1 MHTLVLWHTVST
13 FDDGVWGFCLLF
25 TGRELIVHRIPV
37 PLHRTEP
44 IRKRRRTMTRK
55 RDFIAGMH
63 GMVSLSRRYKVLIQ
77 IAADIVCF
85 MLGYMI
91 AFIIIPASAMDVLSA
106 VITGVLTLVLLYL
119 FHYYNVRVKTSSF
132 TIVVRGLEATIVS
145 FAVAALV
152 LILTGRTHSV
162 TFAFVLYSY
171 FLLFSFGARFSFRFL
186 MQASNRKKARSDYP
200 TTIVYG
206 AGEIGTTLA
215 RQYFEGKLDYD
226 IIGFVDD
233 DPSLQ
238 KTEVLGLP
246 VLGTVDSL
254 SDQIRKHEVKTVII
268 GITDLPQDNLY
279 KAVDAAKDN
288 GADIKIIPTL
298 YEMQQGAREIDLR
311 NLDYP
316 DLLGRPLIKI
326 DKAPIEA
333 MVRDKVVL
341 VTGACGS
348 IGSEICRQL
357 VGFGVRRLVMI
368 DIDESGLH
376 DAGLRLT
383 GFKEE
388 INDSIIP
395 ILCDIRNAAKIER
408 IFRQFRPDIVYHAAA
423 YKHVPMG
430 EREPDEIIRT
440 NVAGSYNV
448 LSSAKNSGVGKVVV
462 ISTDKAVNPTNVMGA
477 SKRMVELVASMLT
490 SSSTEIVAVRFGNV
504 LGSRGSM
511 LPLFIDQIHA
521 GVPITVTHKDIIR
534 YFMAIPEAVSLVL
547 KAGAMAKGGEVMVLD
562 MGQPVKIY
570 DFAQRLIKYYGDGRS
585 SIVVTGL
592 RPGEK
597 LYEEL
602 LAKEDTTIPTD
613 DKLVFKAKLNDQK
626 LDADEFMAFYHDM
639 DSMGDDELEARLR
652 GFVPEFTDQ
661 HSHHVLKEE

>member
-1 MHTLVLWHTVST
+1 MQRNL
-13 FDDGVWGFCLLF
+13 
-25 TGRELIVHRIPV
+25 P
-37 PLHRTEP
+37 
-44 IRKRRRTMTRK
+44 
-55 RDFIAGMH
+55 
-63 GMVSLSRRYKVLIQ
+63 RRYKVLIQ
-77 IAADIVCF
+77 IVADIVCF

-91 AFIIIPASAMDVLSA
+91 AFIIIPASAMDALSA

-162 TFAFVLYSY
+162 TFTFVLYSY

-268 GITDLPQDNLY
+268 GITDLSQDNLY

-448 LSSAKNSGVGKVVV
+448 LSSARNSGVGKVVV

-626 LDADEFMAFYHDM
+626 LDADEFMTFYHDM

-652 GFVPEFTDQ
+652 GFVPEFMDQ

>member
-1 MHTLVLWHTVST
+1 MTTEKEQKI
-13 FDDGVWGFCLLF
+13 
-25 TGRELIVHRIPV
+25 RQAIP
-37 PLHRTEP
+37 
-44 IRKRRRTMTRK
+44 
-55 RDFIAGMH
+55 
-63 GMVSLSRRYKVLIQ
+63 RRYKMLMQ
-77 IAADIVCF
+77 IAADLICFALSCLIATLIVTRDQ
-85 MLGYMI
+85 MNPL
-91 AFIIIPASAMDVLSA
+91 AMVLSGA
-106 VITGVLTLVLLYL
+106 LTMVLLYA
-119 FHYYNVRVKTSSF
+119 FHYYHVKVKAGSF
-132 TIVVRGLEATIVS
+132 VIVVRGLRAG
-145 FAVAALV
+145 AVGF
-152 LILTGRTHSV
+152 ILTAIALLVAGKAGQIL
-162 TFAFVLYSY
+162 FAFVGFTYF
-171 FLLFSFGARFSFRFL
+171 FLLSFGVRFL
-186 MQASNRKKARSDYP
+186 TRFLAQAMNRKKARSDYP

-206 AGEIGTTLA
+206 AGEIGTLLA
-215 RQYFEGKLDYD
+215 RQYLEGKLDYD
-226 IIGFVDD
+226 IVGFVDD
-233 DPSLQ
+233 DESLR
-238 KTEVLGLP
+238 KTDVLGIP
-246 VLGTVDSL
+246 VLGNVDSL
-254 SDQIRKHEVKTVII
+254 AEQIRKHEVGMLII
-268 GITDLPQDNLY
+268 GITNLSQENLY

-288 GADIKIIPTL
+288 GADVKIIPTL
-298 YEMQQGAREIDLR
+298 YEIQHGAKEIDLR

-348 IGSEICRQL
+348 IGSEICKQL
-357 VGFGVRRLVMI
+357 VGFGVRRLIMI

-395 ILCDIRNAAKIER
+395 ILCDIKNASKIER
-408 IFRQFRPDIVYHAAA
+408 IFRQYRPDIVYHAAA

-448 LSSAKNSGVGKVVV
+448 LVSAKNNGVGKVVI

-490 SSSTEIVAVRFGNV
+490 SSETEIVAVRFGNV

-511 LPLFIDQIHA
+511 LPLFIEQIHA

-570 DFAQRLIKYYGDGRS
+570 DFAQRLIRYYGDGRS
-585 SIVVTGL
+585 QIVVTGL

-613 DKLVFKAKLNDQK
+613 DKLVFKAKLNDHK
-626 LDADEFMAFYHDM
+626 LDPDEFRDFYARIDEL
-639 DSMGDDELEARLR
+639 GDDELEDRLR
-652 GFVPEFTDQ
+652 GFVPEFADQ
-661 HSHHVLKEE
+661 HSRHIL

>member
-1 MHTLVLWHTVST
+1 
-13 FDDGVWGFCLLF
+13 
-25 TGRELIVHRIPV
+25 
-37 PLHRTEP
+37 
-44 IRKRRRTMTRK
+44 MTRK

-77 IAADIVCF
+77 IVTDIVCF

-145 FAVAALV
+145 FAVVALV
-152 LILTGRTHSV
+152 HILTGRTHSV

-233 DPSLQ
+233 DSSLQ

-268 GITDLPQDNLY
+268 GITDLSQDNLY

-288 GADIKIIPTL
+288 GADMKIIPTL

-395 ILCDIRNAAKIER
+395 ILCDIRNASKIER

-652 GFVPEFTDQ
+652 GFVPEFMDQ

>member
-1 MHTLVLWHTVST
+1 
-13 FDDGVWGFCLLF
+13 
-25 TGRELIVHRIPV
+25 
-37 PLHRTEP
+37 
-44 IRKRRRTMTRK
+44 MTRK

-91 AFIIIPASAMDVLSA
+91 AFIIIPASAMDVLSV

-145 FAVAALV
+145 FAVAALA
-152 LILTGRTHSV
+152 LILTGRMYSV
-162 TFAFVLYSY
+162 TFVFVLYSY

-268 GITDLPQDNLY
+268 GITDLSQDNLY

-288 GADIKIIPTL
+288 GADVKIIPTL

-490 SSSTEIVAVRFGNV
+490 SSRTEIVAVRFGNV

-661 HSHHVLKEE
+661 HSHHVLKEA

>member
-1 MHTLVLWHTVST
+1 MQWEVLMQRN
-13 FDDGVWGFCLLF
+13 L
-25 TGRELIVHRIPV
+25 P
-37 PLHRTEP
+37 
-44 IRKRRRTMTRK
+44 
-55 RDFIAGMH
+55 
-63 GMVSLSRRYKVLIQ
+63 RRYKVLIQ
-77 IAADIVCF
+77 IVADIVCF

-91 AFIIIPASAMDVLSA
+91 AFIIIPASAMDALSA

-145 FAVAALV
+145 FAVVALV

-162 TFAFVLYSY
+162 TFVFVLYSY

-233 DPSLQ
+233 DSSLQ

-246 VLGTVDSL
+246 VLGIVDSL

-268 GITDLPQDNLY
+268 GITDLSQDNLY

-490 SSSTEIVAVRFGNV
+490 SSRTEIVAVRFGNV

-652 GFVPEFTDQ
+652 DFVPEFTDQ
-661 HSHHVLKEE
+661 HSHHVLKEA

>member
-1 MHTLVLWHTVST
+1 MQRNL
-13 FDDGVWGFCLLF
+13 
-25 TGRELIVHRIPV
+25 P
-37 PLHRTEP
+37 
-44 IRKRRRTMTRK
+44 
-55 RDFIAGMH
+55 
-63 GMVSLSRRYKVLIQ
+63 RRYKVLIQ

-91 AFIIIPASAMDVLSA
+91 AFIIIPASAMDALSA

-145 FAVAALV
+145 FAVVALV
-152 LILTGRTHSV
+152 HILTGRTHSV

-233 DPSLQ
+233 DSSLQ

-268 GITDLPQDNLY
+268 GITDLSQDNLY

-288 GADIKIIPTL
+288 GADVKIIPTL

-534 YFMAIPEAVSLVL
+534 
-547 KAGAMAKGGEVMVLD
+547 
-562 MGQPVKIY
+562 
-570 DFAQRLIKYYGDGRS
+570 
-585 SIVVTGL
+585 
-592 RPGEK
+592 
-597 LYEEL
+597 
-602 LAKEDTTIPTD
+602 
-613 DKLVFKAKLNDQK
+613 
-626 LDADEFMAFYHDM
+626 
-639 DSMGDDELEARLR
+639 
-652 GFVPEFTDQ
+652 
-661 HSHHVLKEE
+661 

>member
-1 MHTLVLWHTVST
+1 
-13 FDDGVWGFCLLF
+13 
-25 TGRELIVHRIPV
+25 
-37 PLHRTEP
+37 
-44 IRKRRRTMTRK
+44 
-55 RDFIAGMH
+55 
-63 GMVSLSRRYKVLIQ
+63 
-77 IAADIVCF
+77 
-85 MLGYMI
+85 
-91 AFIIIPASAMDVLSA
+91 
-106 VITGVLTLVLLYL
+106 
-119 FHYYNVRVKTSSF
+119 
-132 TIVVRGLEATIVS
+132 
-145 FAVAALV
+145 
-152 LILTGRTHSV
+152 
-162 TFAFVLYSY
+162 
-171 FLLFSFGARFSFRFL
+171 
-186 MQASNRKKARSDYP
+186 
-200 TTIVYG
+200 
-206 AGEIGTTLA
+206 
-215 RQYFEGKLDYD
+215 
-226 IIGFVDD
+226 
-233 DPSLQ
+233 
-238 KTEVLGLP
+238 
-246 VLGTVDSL
+246 
-254 SDQIRKHEVKTVII
+254 
-268 GITDLPQDNLY
+268 
-279 KAVDAAKDN
+279 
-288 GADIKIIPTL
+288 
-298 YEMQQGAREIDLR
+298 
-311 NLDYP
+311 
-316 DLLGRPLIKI
+316 
-326 DKAPIEA
+326 
-333 MVRDKVVL
+333 
-341 VTGACGS
+341 
-348 IGSEICRQL
+348 
-357 VGFGVRRLVMI
+357 MI

-661 HSHHVLKEE
+661 HSHHVLKEA

>member
-1 MHTLVLWHTVST
+1 MQWEVLMQRN
-13 FDDGVWGFCLLF
+13 L
-25 TGRELIVHRIPV
+25 P
-37 PLHRTEP
+37 
-44 IRKRRRTMTRK
+44 
-55 RDFIAGMH
+55 
-63 GMVSLSRRYKVLIQ
+63 RRYKVLIQ
-77 IAADIVCF
+77 IVADIVCF

-91 AFIIIPASAMDVLSA
+91 AFIIIPASAMDALSA

-152 LILTGRTHSV
+152 LILTGRKYSV

-206 AGEIGTTLA
+206 AGKIGTTLA

-268 GITDLPQDNLY
+268 GITDLSQDNLY

-288 GADIKIIPTL
+288 GADVKIIPTL

-408 IFRQFRPDIVYHAAA
+408 IFSQFRPDIVYHAAA

-448 LSSAKNSGVGKVVV
+448 LSSARNNGVGKVVV

-490 SSSTEIVAVRFGNV
+490 SNRTEIVAVRFGNV

-661 HSHHVLKEE
+661 HSHHVLKEA